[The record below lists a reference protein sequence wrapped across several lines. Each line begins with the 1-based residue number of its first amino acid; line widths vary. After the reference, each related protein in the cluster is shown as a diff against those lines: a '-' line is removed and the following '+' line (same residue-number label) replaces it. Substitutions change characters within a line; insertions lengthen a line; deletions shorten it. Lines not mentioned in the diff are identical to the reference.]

1 MSQAFTQSRY
11 DKGEDDAYLNCPM
24 NKEQYEAFYQ
34 ELIRAERAPVHEFD
48 VNNPK
53 VYEGCMPVEVMAQR
67 GADTLRFG
75 PLKPVGLRDP
85 RTGHRPWAVVQLR
98 QENREK
104 TLYNLVGFQTNLRFP
119 EQRRVFSM
127 IPALKNAEFVRYG
140 VMHRNTFLNSP
151 QVLQGDFSLRPR
163 PELFFA
169 GQITGVEGYM
179 ESASSG
185 ILAGLNLVR
194 RIRGQ
199 EPLILPET
207 SMMGALSRYVAG
219 YTGKDFQPMGANFGV
234 LPPLREQIR
243 DKRER
248 YMALSVRAL
257 TDLEEYCKMAG
268 VVLQKEPD

>member
-1 MSQAFTQSRY
+1 
-11 DKGEDDAYLNCPM
+11 
-24 NKEQYEAFYQ
+24 
-34 ELIRAERAPVHEFD
+34 
-48 VNNPK
+48 
-53 VYEGCMPVEVMAQR
+53 
-67 GADTLRFG
+67 
-75 PLKPVGLRDP
+75 
-85 RTGHRPWAVVQLR
+85 
-98 QENREK
+98 
-104 TLYNLVGFQTNLRFP
+104 
-119 EQRRVFSM
+119 
-127 IPALKNAEFVRYG
+127 
-140 VMHRNTFLNSP
+140 
-151 QVLQGDFSLRPR
+151 
-163 PELFFA
+163 
-169 GQITGVEGYM
+169 M

-219 YTGKDFQPMGANFGV
+219 YTGKDFQPRGANFGV